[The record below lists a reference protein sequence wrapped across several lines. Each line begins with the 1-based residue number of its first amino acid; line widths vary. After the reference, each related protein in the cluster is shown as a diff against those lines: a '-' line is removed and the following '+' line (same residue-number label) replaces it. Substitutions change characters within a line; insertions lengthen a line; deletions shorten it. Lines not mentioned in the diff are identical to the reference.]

1 MSAVLVL
8 LHGAALLVALL
19 LVGGTGRAVARL
31 LRQPPV
37 IGEIVAGL
45 LVGPALVLFAGHD
58 GLAAVLPEDVRA
70 LLRLVAEGALVLFLV
85 GLARE
90 LRVGP
95 ARGDRRLAWV
105 TAGALVPALACGVL
119 VALWVQFVA
128 GPAVRGDAPMPA
140 FVLGVAVTLSITAV
154 PVLARLLTERGLTET
169 TAGALALAA
178 AVVVD
183 VVGWL
188 LLSLAVGLGAGDPAT
203 FGRAMAVL
211 AGALLLA
218 GGIRWVLR
226 RARAALWCGRW
237 PAASAVVLGVVAL
250 VVGFGVHL
258 LGLTAVFGAILVGLA
273 VPPGEPWDAPTAAVS
288 RLGRS
293 LLPIFFV
300 SAGLTALTGAVASTP
315 WSLVVV
321 VLVLGLAGKIGG
333 GYLGSRLGGCS
344 PAEAT
349 RIGILLNTRGLTE
362 LIVLQVA
369 FQAGILSP
377 PLFLALLI
385 MALVTT
391 LLTGPLLSLADRFV
405 RAADAGDSASGAV
418 SGPSMVSPR

>member
-1 MSAVLVL
+1 MSSVLLL

-19 LVGGTGRAVARL
+19 LVGGIGRATARL

-45 LVGPALVLFAGHD
+45 LVGPTIVLSAGHD

-95 ARGDRRLAWV
+95 ARDDRRLAWV
-105 TAGALVPALACGVL
+105 TAGALVPALVCGVL

-169 TAGALALAA
+169 AAGALALAA

-226 RARAALWCGRW
+226 RGRPALWCGRW
-237 PAASAVVLGVVAL
+237 PAAGAVVLGVVAL
-250 VVGFGVHL
+250 VVGFGIHQ

-273 VPPGEPWDAPTAAVS
+273 VPPGEPWDAPTATVS

-344 PAEAT
+344 PAEAI

-391 LLTGPLLSLADRFV
+391 LLTGPLLSSADRFWP
-405 RAADAGDSASGAV
+405 AADAGDSASGAV
-418 SGPSMVSPR
+418 SGPSVVGPR

>member
-1 MSAVLVL
+1 MSTVLLL

-45 LVGPALVLFAGHD
+45 LVGPAIVLSAGHD

-95 ARGDRRLAWV
+95 ARDDRRLAWV
-105 TAGALVPALACGVL
+105 TAGALVPALVCGVL

-154 PVLARLLTERGLTET
+154 PVLARLLTERGLTDT
-169 TAGALALAA
+169 AAGALALAA

-188 LLSLAVGLGAGDPAT
+188 LLSLAVGLGAGDAAT

-226 RARAALWCGRW
+226 RARPALWCGRW
-237 PAASAVVLGVVAL
+237 PAAGAVGLGVVAL
-250 VVGFGVHL
+250 VVGFGVHQ

-273 VPPGEPWDAPTAAVS
+273 VPPGEPWDAPTEAVS

-293 LLPIFFV
+293 LLPVFFV

-315 WSLVVV
+315 WSLVIV

-344 PAEAT
+344 PAQAI

-391 LLTGPLLSLADRFV
+391 LLTGPLLSSADRF
-405 RAADAGDSASGAV
+405 RPAADAGDSASGGV
-418 SGPSMVSPR
+418 SGPSVVSPR